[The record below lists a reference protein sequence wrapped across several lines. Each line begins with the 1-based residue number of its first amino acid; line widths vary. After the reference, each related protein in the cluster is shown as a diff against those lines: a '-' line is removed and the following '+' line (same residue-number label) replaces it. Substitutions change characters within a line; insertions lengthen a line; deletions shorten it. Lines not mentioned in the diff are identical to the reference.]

1 MTERLS
7 GNGVVGLVRVRPV
20 APRRSVALCLLVC
33 ALASGCMVVPHT
45 TATATATADPDCAV
59 VRKRIHLSVQ
69 EVEALGICRSS
80 AECAGLLA
88 FYGFAAAA
96 SVVVSGSIAVVGNVA
111 YWLEAQGQCRR

>member
-1 MTERLS
+1 M
-7 GNGVVGLVRVRPV
+7 RVRPV
-20 APRRSVALCLLVC
+20 LPRRTVALCLLVC

-45 TATATATADPDCAV
+45 TATADPDCAV
-59 VRKRIHLSVQ
+59 VRKRVHLSVQ

-96 SVVVSGSIAVVGNVA
+96 SLVVSGSMAVVGNVA
-111 YWLEAQGQCRR
+111 YWLEAQAQCRR

>member
-7 GNGVVGLVRVRPV
+7 GNGAVGLVRVRPV
-20 APRRSVALCLLVC
+20 APRRSLALCLLVC

-45 TATATATADPDCAV
+45 TATATADPGCAV